1 MTGKNAGKIKVL
13 IAKPGLDG
21 HDVGAKVVVRALM
34 DAGFEVIYTGL
45 RQSPE
50 EIAAAARDNEVDV
63 IGLSVLSGSHLPLCQ
78 GFKSQMRLFQ
88 LEGKVWLVGGN
99 IPQHDIDK
107 LKAIGV
113 DGIFRTGSRLEDIV
127 AFIREKVDERN
138 PQP

>member
-1 MTGKNAGKIKVL
+1 MTAGNAAKIKVL

-21 HDVGAKVVVRALM
+21 HDLGAKVVVRALM

-50 EIAAAARDNEVDV
+50 EIAIAARDNDVDV
-63 IGLSVLSGSHLPLCQ
+63 IGLSVLSGSHLPLCS
-78 GFKSQMRLFQ
+78 GLKSQMQAYQ

-107 LKAIGV
+107 LKEIGV
-113 DGIFRTGSRLEDIV
+113 DGVFRTGSRINDIV